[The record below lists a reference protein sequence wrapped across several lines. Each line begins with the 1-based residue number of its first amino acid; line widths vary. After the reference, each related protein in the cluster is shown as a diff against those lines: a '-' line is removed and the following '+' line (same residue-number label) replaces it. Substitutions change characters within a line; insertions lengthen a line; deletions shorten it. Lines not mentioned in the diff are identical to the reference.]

1 MHSKIGC
8 RSYLLIMPRRSPA
21 MLANALAGPEPL
33 TLSQLR
39 TVLGN
44 ASPATA
50 FRFLRKVP
58 HLRSYNHNGRFY
70 THADPARFDRYGLL
84 SLGTARFSR
93 DRSLTATVTRL
104 VGEADAG
111 WTHKELRSLLHVP
124 SHACLR
130 SAASRGK
137 IQRVRSDG
145 VFLYLSA
152 DASVAQRQRQARL
165 RPARQS
171 RRPAA
176 GQLDPAMVIEV
187 LLALLRHPVSSAAQ
201 LARHLRGHSPP
212 IRLSH
217 ITAVFQRFDLEEI
230 VKKRGPGGC

>member
-1 MHSKIGC
+1 MIAS
-8 RSYLLIMPRRSPA
+8 
-21 MLANALAGPEPL
+21 ALAGPEPL
-33 TLSQLR
+33 TLSQLQ

-44 ASPATA
+44 ASRATT

-104 VGEADAG
+104 VREADAG

-130 SAASRGK
+130 SAVRRGQ

-145 VFLYLSA
+145 VFLYLSD
-152 DASVAQRQRQARL
+152 DAAAAQRQRHAR
-165 RPARQS
+165 RQQARQS
-171 RRPAA
+171 RRPAT
-176 GQLDPAMVIEV
+176 GSLDPAMVVEV
-187 LLALLRHPVSSAAQ
+187 LLALLRHPGSSAAQ

-217 ITAVFQRFDLEEI
+217 ISAVFQHFDLEET
-230 VKKRGPGGC
+230 VKERGPGDC